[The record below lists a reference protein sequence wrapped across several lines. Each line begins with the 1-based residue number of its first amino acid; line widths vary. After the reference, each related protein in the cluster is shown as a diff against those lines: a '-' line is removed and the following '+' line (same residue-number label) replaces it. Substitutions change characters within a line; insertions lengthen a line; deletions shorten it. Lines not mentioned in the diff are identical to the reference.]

1 MVAREPPQAVAG
13 PRASLLA
20 GRAFPEL
27 ASVLARSI
35 SWALVAG
42 VALVALVLLG
52 SLAYS
57 GREWSFSSASVLG
70 VGGLALSCIVGS
82 RLVRILAARFTS
94 LGESTRMADYSGSFV
109 LLGTTV
115 LLYVLANSTAAPAFV
130 ALLVLLEESSWYVLR
145 QRMLR
150 PTASPARPLGT
161 PLPVEETAEAATDR
175 VSDDGWETVGEQ
187 EEMETEAPLL
197 PAGVQRQWTRE
208 LLEDGRVKLHGL
220 VRGRMEA
227 GERVQ
232 AVHVEFCPPYAADP
246 TVTAYVVEGAGVD
259 VRVTQ
264 AACFGARWEW
274 HRSASAAQ
282 EATEVITYFEAI
294 GRE

>member
-1 MVAREPPQAVAG
+1 MVAREPLQAAAG

-52 SLAYS
+52 SLAWS

-94 LGESTRMADYSGSFV
+94 LGESARMADYSGSFV

-115 LLYVLANSTAAPAFV
+115 LLYVVANSTAAPAFV
-130 ALLVLLEESSWYVLR
+130 ALLVLLEESSWYALR
-145 QRMLR
+145 WRILR
-150 PTASPARPLGT
+150 PIPSPARLLGT
-161 PLPVEETAEAATDR
+161 ALPVKEAASSATDQI
-175 VSDDGWETVGEQ
+175 SGDDWEAVDDL
-187 EEMETEAPLL
+187 EEMEPEASLL

-220 VRGRMEA
+220 VRGRMDA

-246 TVTAYVVEGAGVD
+246 TVTAYVVEGGGVD

-274 HRSASAAQ
+274 HRSASAAR

>member
-1 MVAREPPQAVAG
+1 MVAREPLQAVAG
-13 PRASLLA
+13 PGESLLA
-20 GRAFPEL
+20 GPVLPEL
-27 ASVLARSI
+27 VRVLARWT

-42 VALVALVLLG
+42 VALMALVLLARLAG
-52 SLAYS
+52 SAWE
-57 GREWSFSSASVLG
+57 RSFSSASALG
-70 VGGLALSCIVGS
+70 IGGIALCCVVGS
-82 RLVRILAARFTS
+82 RLVRVLAANLTGSDRYNRAAD
-94 LGESTRMADYSGSFV
+94 LGGSIV
-109 LLGTTV
+109 LLWTTI
-115 LLYVLANSTAAPAFV
+115 LLFAMARSAGIAALV
-130 ALLVLLEESSWYVLR
+130 ALLALVEESSWYVLR
-145 QRMLR
+145 RRILR

-161 PLPVEETAEAATDR
+161 ALPVEETTASAADPI
-175 VSDDGWETVGEQ
+175 SDDDWEAVENL

-197 PAGVQRQWTRE
+197 RDGVQRQWTRE

-220 VRGRMEA
+220 VRGRLEG

-232 AVHVEFCPPYAADP
+232 AVHIEFCPPYAADP

-274 HRSASAAQ
+274 HRPASAAQ
-282 EATEVITYFEAI
+282 QATEVITYFEAI

>member
-1 MVAREPPQAVAG
+1 MVAREPLQAVAG
-13 PRASLLA
+13 PGESLLA
-20 GRAFPEL
+20 GPAFPQL
-27 ASVLARSI
+27 VRVLARWT
-35 SWALVAG
+35 SWALVGG
-42 VALVALVLLG
+42 VALVALVLLARLAG
-52 SLAYS
+52 SAW
-57 GREWSFSSASVLG
+57 GRSFSSASVLG
-70 VGGLALSCIVGS
+70 TGSMALCCVVGS
-82 RLVRILAARFTS
+82 RLVRVLAANLTGDGEYDRAAD
-94 LGESTRMADYSGSFV
+94 LGGSIV
-109 LLGTTV
+109 LLGTTI
-115 LLYVLANSTAAPAFV
+115 LLFAMARSVGTAALV
-130 ALLVLLEESSWYVLR
+130 ALLVLVEESSWYVLR

-150 PTASPARPLGT
+150 PVASPARPLST
-161 PLPVEETAEAATDR
+161 VLPVEETTASATDQI
-175 VSDDGWETVGEQ
+175 SGDDWEAVDDL

-220 VRGRMEA
+220 VRGRLEA

>member
-1 MVAREPPQAVAG
+1 MVAREPLQAVAG
-13 PRASLLA
+13 PSESLLA
-20 GRAFPEL
+20 GPVLPDLVR
-27 ASVLARSI
+27 VLARWT
-35 SWALVAG
+35 SWALVTG
-42 VALVALVLLG
+42 VALMALVLLARLAG
-52 SLAYS
+52 SAWE
-57 GREWSFSSASVLG
+57 RSFSSASVLG
-70 VGGLALSCIVGS
+70 IGGMALCCVVGS
-82 RLVRILAARFTS
+82 RLVRVLTANLTGNGEYDRTAD
-94 LGESTRMADYSGSFV
+94 LGGSVV

-115 LLYVLANSTAAPAFV
+115 LLFAMARSAPVAALV
-130 ALLVLLEESSWYVLR
+130 ALVALVEESSWYVLR
-145 QRMLR
+145 RRILR
-150 PTASPARPLGT
+150 PTASPARPLST
-161 PLPVEETAEAATDR
+161 ALPVEDTDVSAADPISGDDWEA
-175 VSDDGWETVGEQ
+175 VENL

-197 PAGVQRQWTRE
+197 PDGVQRQWTRE

-232 AVHVEFCPPYAADP
+232 VVHVEFCPPYAADP
-246 TVTAYVVEGAGVD
+246 TVTAYVVEGAGID